1 MGCETFY
8 KEKIM
13 KKKLLWLTFILITS
27 GVAIAFYKPVMN
39 KIMELPIS
47 RTISFSLYKGSNYT
61 SQVYKSSSAT
71 IYITVWKIRNA
82 SQNLVWDT
90 TIDAKQLSKYPLF
103 KKAISKTI
111 TIPHIYKNK
120 DRLEINYVLTYN
132 SNGSILTI
140 PSDGYFLDNTDTL
153 VIRL

>member
-1 MGCETFY
+1 
-8 KEKIM
+8 M

-27 GVAIAFYKPVMN
+27 GVVIASYKPVMD
-39 KIMELPIS
+39 KIMEVPIS

-61 SQVYKSSSAT
+61 SQIYKSSSAT
-71 IYITVWKIRNA
+71 INITIWKIRTA
-82 SQNLVWDT
+82 SQDLVWDT

-103 KKAISKTI
+103 KKAISKTV
-111 TIPHIYKNK
+111 TIPNIYKSK
-120 DRLEINYVLTYN
+120 DHLEINYVLTYN

-153 VIRL
+153 AIRL